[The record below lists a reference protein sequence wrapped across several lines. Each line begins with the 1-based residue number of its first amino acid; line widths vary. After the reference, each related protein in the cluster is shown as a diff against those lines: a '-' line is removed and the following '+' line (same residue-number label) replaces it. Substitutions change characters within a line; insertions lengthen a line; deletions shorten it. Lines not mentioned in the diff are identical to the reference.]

1 MYVSVEVITLGQ
13 TITDH
18 CNSMITIRNV
28 IPSSYIFNNI
38 KEFVQPKMSLN
49 NREFLIWKRE
59 GGRGG
64 ERDGCAG
71 QQAGIFK
78 VRLGLGEI

>member
-18 CNSMITIRNV
+18 CNSMITITTHCHSV
-28 IPSSYIFNNI
+28 IYIFYNI

-49 NREFLIWKRE
+49 NREFLIWKKRGRE
-59 GGRGG
+59 GGGR
-64 ERDGCAG
+64 ETVVWVSRESYL
-71 QQAGIFK
+71 
-78 VRLGLGEI
+78 R